1 MVGEAARDE
10 KAGEGSG
17 SGRALA
23 EFIVCFAGKAQRSH
37 DARIAPHGWAGN
49 RGAAIGDVSW
59 YDRRARE
66 EDGMTTDERQRRFEE
81 IERELEAIREG
92 RTLAVDPV
100 KREGELLEELDAME
114 FEEGERYFDGR

>member
-1 MVGEAARDE
+1 
-10 KAGEGSG
+10 
-17 SGRALA
+17 
-23 EFIVCFAGKAQRSH
+23 
-37 DARIAPHGWAGN
+37 
-49 RGAAIGDVSW
+49 
-59 YDRRARE
+59 
-66 EDGMTTDERQRRFEE
+66 MTTDERQRRFEE